1 MKAKSLLAAMMAAAL
16 SFNFVSCSDDDDPI
30 PGGGSGAD
38 GKTIIVNVEE
48 PGTFESEYDNIIS
61 HYDEG
66 SELTNLV
73 VKGKLNREDLQNL
86 NAALSLGIYKKWADT
101 VYLDMS
107 EIQIV
112 ESTYNGQSYRANHL
126 YGNMNWSAFVISKFP
141 KNIEV
146 IEDDIYF
153 GKVMDISNLL
163 SEKLEEIGDGTFSSV
178 GDQMTP
184 TEIVFPKSLKRIGEN
199 AFSHNPSITK
209 ITTQGNIQIESGAF
223 NSCESLEEVELNG
236 IETINEN
243 TFMRCLNG
251 KDRKMTVSIPDVKY
265 IKEEA
270 FSHNAYVSESI
281 GELEVKN
288 IENVIEIGEDAFAN
302 IPNLKIDLASAVNLK
317 KIGDSAFWLFG
328 GDEFTFPENVEEIV
342 RPFSG
347 ISVIHMLAKTPPT
360 CQFLSCDTL
369 YVPKGCK
376 DTYMKDAKNG
386 GINGDIT
393 LACGLECNVV
403 LEE

>member
-1 MKAKSLLAAMMAAAL
+1 MAAAL
-16 SFNFVSCSDDDDPI
+16 SFNFVSCSDEDDPV

-48 PGTFESEYDNIIS
+48 PGSFQSEYDNVIS

-73 VKGKLNREDLQNL
+73 VKGKLNREDLQHLTSAN
-86 NAALSLGIYKKWADT
+86 SLGIYSKKWADT

-112 ESTYNGQSYRANHL
+112 ESTYNGQSYRANHF
-126 YGNMNWSAFVISKFP
+126 YGNMNWTALVISKFP

-146 IEDDIYF
+146 IEDDIDF

-163 SEKLEEIGDGTFSSV
+163 SEKLEEIGDGAFSSV

-184 TEIVFPKSLKRIGEN
+184 TEIVFPKSLKRIGDG
-199 AFSHNPSITK
+199 AFSHNPCITK
-209 ITTQGNIQIESGAF
+209 ITTPGNIQIGGGAF

-236 IETINEN
+236 VETIDEY
-243 TFMRCLNG
+243 TFGFCLKE

-265 IKEEA
+265 IKEGA
-270 FSHNAYVSESI
+270 FNHSGYDSEMV
-281 GELEVKN
+281 GELEVRN

-317 KIGDSAFWLFG
+317 KIGDSAFLGFG

-342 RPFSG
+342 RPFTDV
-347 ISVIHMLAKTPPT
+347 SVIHMLAKTPPT

-393 LACGLECNVV
+393 LACGLECNVI